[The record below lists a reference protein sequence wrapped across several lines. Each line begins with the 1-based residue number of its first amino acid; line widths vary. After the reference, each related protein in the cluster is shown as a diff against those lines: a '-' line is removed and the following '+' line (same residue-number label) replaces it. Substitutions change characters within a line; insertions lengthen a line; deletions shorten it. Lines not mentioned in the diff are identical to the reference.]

1 MGVAI
6 PMKTTAVPTQY
17 AALSLMP
24 FLNTPENKATTS
36 SLQLHSF
43 LSLD

>member
-6 PMKTTAVPTQY
+6 LMRTIVALTQY
-17 AALSLMP
+17 AASSLTP